1 MNFPPW
7 DEMDNRQRSRIYAA
21 GTVIDDAAYLR
32 EATYSN
38 EITFEQALMALL
50 IAELRDLN
58 MTFEYR

>member
-1 MNFPPW
+1 MNFTPW
-7 DEMDNRQRSRIYAA
+7 DEMDNRQRSRIHAA
-21 GTVIDDAAYLR
+21 DTVIDDAAYLR
-32 EATYSN
+32 GAIYSN

>member
-1 MNFPPW
+1 MNFTPW